1 MDTILAVFV
10 ETIKFMFMSVY
21 MIISVL
27 VEQTA
32 KGNAFS
38 CILLVGILMPF
49 AFAFLRL
56 IAGRGRARPARR
68 PRGRRDEW

>member
-10 ETIKFMFMSVY
+10 ETIKFMFLFFY
-21 MIISVL
+21 GIISIL
-27 VEQTA
+27 AEQTA
-32 KGNAFS
+32 KGNAFA

-56 IAGRGRARPARR
+56 VVGQGRAGPMRR
-68 PRGRRDEW
+68 PRGRR

>member
-10 ETIKFMFMSVY
+10 ETIKFMFLSIY
-21 MIISVL
+21 GIISAL

-32 KGNAFS
+32 KGNALA
-38 CILLVGILMPF
+38 CILLVGLLIPF

-56 IAGRGRARPARR
+56 IVGQGRVRPMRR
-68 PRGRRDEW
+68 PRGRR